1 MTSTLPSSRTE
12 RRQRVVATASTMLR
26 TREVDQIQMKDV
38 AEGAAV
44 ALGTVYNYFSSKE
57 QLFGE
62 VLLDWARSLGTGIT
76 RRPLQGTTPA
86 ARLEDALLRS
96 ARAFQRRPP
105 MARLL
110 FRLQTSD
117 HPIAAQV
124 LDELGT
130 ATVAVYL
137 GALDGLD
144 PDEAHRV
151 VRVADAVLDSAL
163 RAWSWGHV
171 PFDAVTRLLSDAVT
185 QLLPDGRVGP
195 PPSGGDGSDAAAAL
209 DPT

>member
-1 MTSTLPSSRTE
+1 MTSTLPSGRTE
-12 RRQRVVATASTMLR
+12 RRQRVVDTASSMLR

-38 AEGAAV
+38 AEGASV

-144 PDEAHRV
+144 PEEAQRV
-151 VRVADAVLDSAL
+151 VRVADAVLDSTL
-163 RAWSWGHV
+163 RAWSWGHI
-171 PFDAVTRLLSDAVT
+171 PFDAVVRLLSDAVT
-185 QLLPDGRVGP
+185 QLLGAWTS
-195 PPSGGDGSDAAAAL
+195 PSGGGDAAEPGAAL

>member
-1 MTSTLPSSRTE
+1 VPDVTTTLPTARSE
-12 RRQRVVATASTMLR
+12 RRQRIVDTAASMLR
-26 TREVDQIQMKDV
+26 TREVDEIQMKDV
-38 AEGAAV
+38 AEGASV

-62 VLLDWARSLGTGIT
+62 VLLDWARSLGTGIS

-86 ARLEDALLRS
+86 ERLEDALVRS

-117 HPIAAQV
+117 HPIAARV
-124 LDELGT
+124 LGELGT
-130 ATVAVYL
+130 ATVSVYL
-137 GALDGLD
+137 SALDGLD
-144 PDEAHRV
+144 PDEARRV
-151 VRVADAVLDSAL
+151 VRVVDAVLDSAL

-171 PFDAVTRLLSDAVT
+171 SFDEVTRLLGDAVS
-185 QLLPDGRVGP
+185 QLLAAHPAEGPDP
-195 PPSGGDGSDAAAAL
+195 ADPAL